1 MAPVRSTGPSSIGTL
16 KRFIS
21 DKNRSM
27 VMSII
32 MQRSIEP
39 CVGYT
44 HWRRNSWEYVQ
55 LIRRSIS
62 CFSNGFLILIFI
74 GVVFY
79 FKVPQKV
86 SQSLDESIKKIK
98 EEIDNAEKLKDEAK
112 NILGE
117 YESKVG
123 KSKEE
128 IKNLI
133 HKAEKQA
140 EANII
145 KTNEEFHNIV
155 ENRKKAAEEKIK
167 QMKTQ
172 AIKDVK
178 NSSVD
183 IAIRSIEKII
193 KNSIDKKKLDK
204 IYISSIDEAKKILK
218 NKSI

>member
-1 MAPVRSTGPSSIGTL
+1 MNIDATFWVAVS
-16 KRFIS
+16 
-21 DKNRSM
+21 
-27 VMSII
+27 
-32 MQRSIEP
+32 
-39 CVGYT
+39 
-44 HWRRNSWEYVQ
+44 
-55 LIRRSIS
+55 
-62 CFSNGFLILIFI
+62 FLIFV

-79 FKVPQKV
+79 FKIPQKII
-86 SQSLDESIKKIK
+86 QSLDESIKKIK

-112 NILGE
+112 NILSE
-117 YESKVG
+117 YESKVS
-123 KSKEE
+123 KSKQE

-133 HKAEKQA
+133 QKAEKQA
-140 EANII
+140 ESNII

>member
-1 MAPVRSTGPSSIGTL
+1 
-16 KRFIS
+16 
-21 DKNRSM
+21 
-27 VMSII
+27 MSIDATFWVAVSFVI
-32 MQRSIEP
+32 F
-39 CVGYT
+39 VG
-44 HWRRNSWEYVQ
+44 
-55 LIRRSIS
+55 II
-62 CFSNGFLILIFI
+62 
-74 GVVFY
+74 FY

-86 SQSLDESIKKIK
+86 GESLDESIKKIK
-98 EEIDNAEKLKDEAK
+98 EEVNNAEKLKDEAK
-112 NILGE
+112 NILSE
-117 YESKVG
+117 YESKVS

-133 HKAEKQA
+133 QNAEDQAEK
-140 EANII
+140 NII
-145 KTNEEFHNIV
+145 KMNKEFHHII
-155 ENRKKAAEEKIK
+155 ENRKKTAEEKIK
-167 QMKTQ
+167 QMKMQ

>member
-1 MAPVRSTGPSSIGTL
+1 MNIDATFWVAVS
-16 KRFIS
+16 
-21 DKNRSM
+21 
-27 VMSII
+27 
-32 MQRSIEP
+32 
-39 CVGYT
+39 
-44 HWRRNSWEYVQ
+44 
-55 LIRRSIS
+55 
-62 CFSNGFLILIFI
+62 FLIFVGLL
-74 GVVFY
+74 FY
-79 FKVPQKV
+79 LKVPQKIGR
-86 SQSLDESIKKIK
+86 SLDESIKKIK

-112 NILGE
+112 NILSE
-117 YESKVG
+117 YESKVS
-123 KSKEE
+123 KSKQE

-133 HKAEKQA
+133 QKAEKQA
-140 EANII
+140 ENNII

-155 ENRKKAAEEKIK
+155 ENRKKTAEEKIK

-183 IAIRSIEKII
+183 IAIRSVEKII

>member
-1 MAPVRSTGPSSIGTL
+1 MNIDATFWVAVS
-16 KRFIS
+16 
-21 DKNRSM
+21 
-27 VMSII
+27 
-32 MQRSIEP
+32 
-39 CVGYT
+39 
-44 HWRRNSWEYVQ
+44 
-55 LIRRSIS
+55 
-62 CFSNGFLILIFI
+62 FLIFVGLL
-74 GVVFY
+74 FY
-79 FKVPQKV
+79 LKVPQKIG
-86 SQSLDESIKKIK
+86 QSLDESIKKIK

-112 NILGE
+112 NILSE
-117 YESKVG
+117 YESKVS
-123 KSKEE
+123 KSKQE

-133 HKAEKQA
+133 QKAEKQA
-140 EANII
+140 ESNII